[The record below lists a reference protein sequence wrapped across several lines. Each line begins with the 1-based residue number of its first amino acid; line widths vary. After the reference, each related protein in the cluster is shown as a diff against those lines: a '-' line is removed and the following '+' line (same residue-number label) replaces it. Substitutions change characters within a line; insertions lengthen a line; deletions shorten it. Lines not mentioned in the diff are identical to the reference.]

1 MSEKAR
7 RTRLAVHG
15 FSVVVEHRM
24 CAQLAAIYCLEEI
37 LIGLCMGRRQ
47 ELNNS
52 NKNVIWKKCHP
63 NIPGLILN
71 FLKLPPFFA
80 VLTLKRHCLPISQK
94 ATKFNKLYIYT
105 HRKKRQSCDFF
116 FFYCNL
122 LPDPQSF
129 TETHKKACFA
139 IRVIFFICI
148 YLVLFYLFIY
158 YLLLCS
164 NSALK
169 LI

>member
-116 FFYCNL
+116 FFFYCNL

-129 TETHKKACFA
+129 TETHKKSLFCYS
-139 IRVIFFICI
+139 CN
-148 YLVLFYLFIY
+148 LFYLYLFRFILFIY
-158 YLLLCS
+158 LLFTAVL
-164 NSALK
+164 
-169 LI
+169 

>member
-1 MSEKAR
+1 MKKMPPKH
-7 RTRLAVHG
+7 TG
-15 FSVVVEHRM
+15 F
-24 CAQLAAIYCLEEI
+24 
-37 LIGLCMGRRQ
+37 
-47 ELNNS
+47 
-52 NKNVIWKKCHP
+52 
-63 NIPGLILN
+63 N
-71 FLKLPPFFA
+71 FEFFETAPIFA

-105 HRKKRQSCDFF
+105 HRKKDSHVTF

-129 TETHKKACFA
+129 AETHKKACFA

-148 YLVLFYLFIY
+148 YFVLFYLFIY

>member
-1 MSEKAR
+1 MK
-7 RTRLAVHG
+7 
-15 FSVVVEHRM
+15 
-24 CAQLAAIYCLEEI
+24 
-37 LIGLCMGRRQ
+37 
-47 ELNNS
+47 
-52 NKNVIWKKCHP
+52 KKCHP

-105 HRKKRQSCDFF
+105 HRKKDSHVTF

-148 YLVLFYLFIY
+148 YFVLFYLFIY

>member
-105 HRKKRQSCDFF
+105 HRKKDSHVTFF
-116 FFYCNL
+116 FFTVTCF
-122 LPDPQSF
+122 QIHSF

-148 YLVLFYLFIY
+148 YFVLFYLFIY